1 MKPTDFSKYVS
12 AFISKYL
19 PNEMGASVNTIASY
33 RDMFMLLISFMDNE
47 KNTSLHKL
55 KLENITK
62 ATVLEFLDWLADVRK
77 SSISTRN
84 QRLSAIHSFFSYVQ
98 RESLEN
104 MYECQKILAIK
115 YKRNP
120 GNTLSYLSTDGVRLI
135 LQQPDIGTARG
146 RRDLALLSLM
156 YDSGSRVQEIIDL
169 TPISLRFDK
178 PAIVKVTGKGN
189 KTRIV
194 PLLDVQVAHL
204 KSYIKETRLDEP
216 SANMYPLFFNH
227 RKEKLTRAGITY
239 ILKKYA
245 AAAKFQ
251 NAAIIP
257 AKISP
262 HILRHSKAMHLL
274 QAGLNIVYI
283 RDILGHVTVQT
294 TEIYARADSKL
305 KREAIEKAYIKLTP
319 EEEPKW
325 TSDDNLLAWLKSF

>member
-19 PNEMGASVNTIASY
+19 PNELGASANTIASY
-33 RDMFMLLISFMDNE
+33 RDMFMLLISFMNSE
-47 KNTSLHKL
+47 KKTSLHKL

-62 ATVLEFLDWLADVRK
+62 ATVLEFLDWLHNVRN
-77 SSISTRN
+77 SSVSTRN
-84 QRLSAIHSFFSYVQ
+84 QRLAAIHSFYSYVQ
-98 RESLEN
+98 RESPEN

-115 YKRNP
+115 YKRNS
-120 GNTLSYLSTDGVRLI
+120 GNAMSYLSTDGIRLI
-135 LQQPDIGTARG
+135 LQQPDIGTVRG

-156 YDSGSRVQEIIDL
+156 YDSGSRVQEVIDL
-169 TPISLRFDK
+169 TPICVRFDK

-194 PLLDVQVAHL
+194 PLLDAQVTCL
-204 KSYIKETRLDEP
+204 KSYMKEARLDEP
-216 SANMYPLFFNH
+216 SANMCPLFFNH
-227 RKEKLTRAGITY
+227 RKEKLTRAGIPY

-245 AAAKFQ
+245 AADKSQ
-251 NAAIIP
+251 NATIIP
-257 AKISP
+257 VKISP

-305 KREAIEKAYIKLTP
+305 KREAVEKAYIKLTP

-325 TSDDNLLAWLKSF
+325 ATDHNLLTWLKSF